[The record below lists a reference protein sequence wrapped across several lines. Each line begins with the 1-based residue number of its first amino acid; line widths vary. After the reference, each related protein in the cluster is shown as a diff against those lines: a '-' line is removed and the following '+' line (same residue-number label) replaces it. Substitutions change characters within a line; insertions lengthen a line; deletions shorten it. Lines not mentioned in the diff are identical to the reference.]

1 MKDRASDHRLGLLVI
16 AGFVALFVSVWIVNA
31 VFGVGVNWVM
41 RWLQFTPN
49 VRVFF
54 GSTLSYGGRLAV
66 IVLLSALAV
75 RKLLRLSP
83 RKVMFSSRSGWWKDL
98 LVGFLLAAG
107 VMLLVFAIEVK
118 AGWLVVEGWN
128 WQVLS
133 PDAWLR
139 NLWLAILVNATAAVG
154 EEAVFRGY
162 LLTGL
167 ARAWGQW
174 IGLTI
179 MAVVFAALHLLATG
193 AEETYWLLFVGL
205 LALPGL
211 LLGWAYLKA
220 GSLWLPIGMH
230 AAWNLFQDDLLN
242 LHGRGVPS
250 LVGAVTRQQGPEWFV
265 GTTYGIEVGLAGI
278 LAVVLVWVGVWLW
291 TTRVPRG
298 SSAQQLS

>member
-1 MKDRASDHRLGLLVI
+1 MKDRATDHRLGLWVI
-16 AGFVALFVSVWIVNA
+16 AGFVALFLSVWIINV
-31 VFGVGVNWVM
+31 VFGVGVNWIM
-41 RWLQFTPN
+41 KWLQVTPN
-49 VRVFF
+49 VRVFV
-54 GSTLSYGGRLAV
+54 GSTISYGGRLAAA
-66 IVLLSALAV
+66 VLVSALAV
-75 RKLLRLSP
+75 RRLLRLSP
-83 RKVMFSSRSGWWKDL
+83 RNVMFASRSGWWKDL
-98 LVGFLLAAG
+98 LLGFLVAAG
-107 VMLLVFAIEVK
+107 VMLLVFAIELK

-128 WQVLS
+128 WQVL
-133 PDAWLR
+133 PGDAWLR
-139 NLWLAILVNATAAVG
+139 NLWLAALINVTVAVG

-162 LLTGL
+162 LLSGL

-174 IGLTI
+174 VGLAI

-211 LLGWAYLKA
+211 LLGWAYLKS

-230 AAWNLFQDDLLN
+230 VAWNLFQDDLLN

-278 LAVVLVWVGVWLW
+278 LAVVLVWAGVWLW
-291 TTRVPRG
+291 TTWVPRR
-298 SSAQQLS
+298 SSAQQFP